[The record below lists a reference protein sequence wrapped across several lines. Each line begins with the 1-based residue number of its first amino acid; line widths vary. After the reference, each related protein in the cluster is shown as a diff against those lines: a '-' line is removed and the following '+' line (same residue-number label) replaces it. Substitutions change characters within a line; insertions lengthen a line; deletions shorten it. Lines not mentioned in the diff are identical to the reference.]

1 MSDSELNDNARYRMA
16 DIQFQK
22 QVKSQVLFPV
32 YDRMEDQV
40 SNCVFFQIWASVR
53 DRIEDRSHNQ
63 FINQVREQ
71 LILNYDEYCFR
82 KTNK

>member
-1 MSDSELNDNARYRMA
+1 MTDAELNDNTRDRMA

-22 QVKSQVLFPV
+22 QVKAQVLFPV
-32 YDRMEDQV
+32 YDRIEDQV
-40 SNCVFFQIWASVR
+40 SNRVFFQIWASVR

-71 LILNYDEYCFR
+71 LILNYDE
-82 KTNK
+82 